1 MRRRCFGSLAF
12 PSALLLGF
20 SISKAL
26 AGVPPGDLA
35 GLLGT
40 LTDDAGTA
48 ARLGAS
54 CLATVEARRLAETQR
69 RLGRLGPT
77 RPHELRRAIA
87 ELAGEDLA
95 RRDLVVVDGW
105 VLARAEA
112 EALALLHLARGG

>member
-12 PSALLLGF
+12 PLALLFGF
-20 SISKAL
+20 PMQKAWTS
-26 AGVPPGDLA
+26 VPPEDLT
-35 GLLGT
+35 GLLAA
-40 LTDDAGTA
+40 LTGDARFA
-48 ARLGAS
+48 ARLGAF
-54 CLATVEARRLAETQR
+54 CLATVEAGRLAETER
-69 RLGRLGPT
+69 RLGQRNPTGP
-77 RPHELRRAIA
+77 RELRRAIA